1 MRTTFPRLSALAV
14 IAALSLTACSDPGTE
29 DVATDGTSSGTGADA
44 GTSDEAAAAIPDN
57 ASIIDAVE
65 KDDSLASQVP
75 ADIAEDGKL
84 NVGTYLY
91 FPPSMFLAQD
101 GETVIGN
108 DNDIML
114 SIGKKLG
121 LEISYQNMDFA
132 ALITS
137 LQSGRVEATMAAMN
151 DNAERQEAIDFV
163 DYLMSGI
170 ALVIQKGNPA
180 GISSIE
186 DLCGKTVATTTGTI
200 NQQWAEATSEQCVA
214 DGNDAIET
222 FVTDSDTT
230 NQNQLRTGRIDV
242 LLQDLPTAIYLERTI
257 DDGNA
262 FEVVDLPVI
271 EGAPYG
277 IGVNKENPELRD
289 VIAEALNALIEDG
302 TYGEILH
309 AWGTDHGAI
318 EEATVNGGS

>member
-1 MRTTFPRLSALAV
+1 MRTTFTRASVLAV
-14 IAALSLTACSDPGTE
+14 AAALGLAGCSSPSNADTAS
-29 DVATDGTSSGTGADA
+29 TG
-44 GTSDEAAAAIPDN
+44 EAVVAIPDN
-57 ASIIDAVE
+57 SAIIGGIQ
-65 KDDSLASQVP
+65 KDTALANKVP
-75 ADIAEDGKL
+75 ADIAKDGKL
-84 NVGTYLY
+84 TVGTYLY

-101 GETVIGN
+101 GKTVIGN
-108 DNDIML
+108 DNDLML
-114 SIGKKLG
+114 AVGKKLG
-121 LEISYQNMDFA
+121 LEVDYQNMDFA

-151 DNAERQEAIDFV
+151 DNAERQKTVDFV

-180 GISSIE
+180 GISSPD

-200 NQQWAEATSEQCVA
+200 NQQWAEAQSKKCVEA
-214 DGNDAIET
+214 GKEAVAM

-257 DDGNA
+257 DNGKA
-262 FEVVDLPVI
+262 FEVVDIPVI
-271 EGAPYG
+271 QGAPYG
-277 IGVNKENPELRD
+277 IGINKGNPALRD
-289 VIAEALNALIEDG
+289 VISEALNALVADG
-302 TYGEILH
+302 TYGKILE

-318 EEATVNGGS
+318 KEATINGGA

>member
-1 MRTTFPRLSALAV
+1 MRRTFPPLSVLA
-14 IAALSLTACSDPGTE
+14 IAAALGLAGCSNPSTAAG
-29 DVATDGTSSGTGADA
+29 DGSNASG
-44 GTSDEAAAAIPDN
+44 EAVAAIPDN
-57 ASIIDAVE
+57 SKIIDAVQ
-65 KDDSLASQVP
+65 KDQALADKVP
-75 ADIAEDGKL
+75 ADIAKDGKL
-84 NVGTYLY
+84 TVGSYFY
-91 FPPSMFLAQD
+91 FPPSMFLAED
-101 GETVIGN
+101 GKTVIGN

-121 LEISYQNMDFA
+121 LEVDYQNMDFA

-151 DNAERQEAIDFV
+151 DNAERQAAIDFV

-180 GISSIE
+180 GINGPD

-200 NQQWAEATSEQCVA
+200 NQQWAEAQSKKCVA
-214 DGNDAIET
+214 DGKEAVAM

-257 DDGNA
+257 EDGKA
-262 FEVVDLPVI
+262 FEVVDIPVI

-277 IGVNKENPELRD
+277 IGVNKQNAALRD
-289 VIAEALNALIEDG
+289 VIAEATNALIADG
-302 TYGEILH
+302 TYGKILE
-309 AWGTDHGAI
+309 AWGTEHGAI
-318 EEATVNGGS
+318 EEAKINGGT

>member
-14 IAALSLTACSDPGTE
+14 VAALGLAGCSDPSTG
-29 DVATDGTSSGTGADA
+29 DATAGSSSAATG
-44 GTSDEAAAAIPDN
+44 EAAAAIPN
-57 ASIIDAVE
+57 NSKIIDAVQT
-65 KDDSLASQVP
+65 DQALADKVP
-75 ADIAEDGKL
+75 ANIAEDGTL
-84 NVGTYLY
+84 TVGTYLY

-101 GETVIGN
+101 GETIIGN

-121 LEISYQNMDFA
+121 LEIEYQNMDFA

-180 GISSIE
+180 GIAGPD

-200 NQQWAEATSEQCVA
+200 NQQWAEAQSEQCVA
-214 DGNDAIET
+214 AGKEAIET

-257 DDGNA
+257 EDGEA
-262 FEVVDLPVI
+262 FEVVDIPVI

-277 IGVNKENPELRD
+277 IGVNKQNPELRD
-289 VIAEALNALIEDG
+289 IISEALNSLIADG
-302 TYGEILH
+302 TYGKILE
-309 AWGTDHGAI
+309 AWGTEHGAI
-318 EEATVNGGS
+318 EEATINGGK

>member
-14 IAALSLTACSDPGTE
+14 IAALSLTACSDSSDGT
-29 DVATDGTSSGTGADA
+29 ATDGNSAGA
-44 GTSDEAAAAIPDN
+44 GTTGEAAAAIPDN
-57 ASIIDAVE
+57 ASIIESVE
-65 KDDSLASQVP
+65 KDEALAAKVP
-75 ADIAEDGKL
+75 AEIAEDGEL

-91 FPPSMFLAQD
+91 FPPSMFLDQD

-108 DNDIML
+108 DNDIL
-114 SIGKKLG
+114 QAIGKKLG
-121 LEISYQNMDFA
+121 LEIGYQNMDFA

-180 GISSIE
+180 GIE
-186 DLCGKTVATTTGTI
+186 GPDDLCGKTVATTTGTI
-200 NQQWAEATSEQCVA
+200 NQQWAEAQSEQCVA
-214 DGNDAIET
+214 DGEDAIET

-257 DDGNA
+257 DDGEA
-262 FEVVDLPVI
+262 FEVVDIPVI

-289 VIAEALNALIEDG
+289 VIAEALNALIADG
-302 TYGEILH
+302 TYEQILD
-309 AWGTDHGAI
+309 AWGTEHGAI